1 MAWLEA
7 TTGGTEAVGI
17 PNPVYSAF
25 IRIATNA
32 TLSQA
37 PLSASD
43 AFAFCEQLR
52 NAAATVLLQDG
63 PRHWEIFEDLVIRSG
78 VRGPHVADAYLAA
91 FAIENNATFVTFDR
105 EFTRF
110 PGLKVLEL
118 P

>member
-7 TTGGTEAVGI
+7 TTGGAEAVGI

-25 IRIATNA
+25 IRIATNPN
-32 TLSQA
+32 LSQT
-37 PLSASD
+37 PLGTSD

-52 NAAATVLLQDG
+52 NAAATVVLQDG
-63 PRHWEIFEDLVIRSG
+63 PRHWEIFEDLVLRSG

-105 EFTRF
+105 GFTRF